1 MVLRELATD
10 KEEEL
15 LEELLPESVDGAD
28 SGCCFLVRL
37 LHRQPEWFA
46 ERVAATDWERF
57 GGDRSF
63 IFLFFLFDQQNQ
75 CVLLCLIM
83 PAFPLTPFSA
93 SR

>member
-1 MVLRELATD
+1 MVLRELAAD

-63 IFLFFLFDQQNQ
+63 IFLFFFCLTNKT
-75 CVLLCLIM
+75 CVCYF
-83 PAFPLTPFSA
+83 AE
-93 SR
+93 